1 MKSRLAA
8 SVVLSALVL
17 AGATGCT
24 FITPQA
30 STIAYSASDGVN
42 VSDDDAPLAVRNAFV
57 VADESGQFGNLIAGI
72 VNPTDDDLVL
82 LVTVTGLDPIEIEV
96 PAGET
101 VSLGAN
107 ADPVLLQGV
116 PDEDSGLEGVDFAPG
131 STVEVHFQSGD
142 SNGVT
147 ANVPVLDGALPYYTD
162 LVPEPVPMTA
172 PGEIPVTDETST
184 PVPTDAPED
193 DGSH

>member
-17 AGATGCT
+17 ASATGCT

-42 VSDDDAPLAVRNAFV
+42 VSDADGPIAVRNAFI
-57 VADESGQFGNLIAGI
+57 VADESGELGNLIAGI
-72 VNPTDDDLVL
+72 VNPTTEDETLI
-82 LVTVTGLDPIEIEV
+82 VTVAGLDSFEIDV

-107 ADPVLLQGV
+107 TEPYLL
-116 PDEDSGLEGVDFAPG
+116 EAEGDVEFAPG
-131 STVEVHFQSGD
+131 STVEIHFQSGD
-142 SNGVT
+142 SNGVN
-147 ANVPVLDGALPYYTD
+147 ANVPVLDGALPYYSD
-162 LVPEPVPMTA
+162 LVPEPVV
-172 PGEIPVTDETST
+172 EQVIIDDETAT
-184 PVPTDAPED
+184 PVPTDAPDDDTTTED
-193 DGSH
+193 DDSH